1 MEEPELVRIL
11 RKRISNRE
19 SARQL
24 AEEYAALVVQENKLL
39 IKEPVKQPLQVQKV

>member
-1 MEEPELVRIL
+1 MEELIKIL

-24 AEEYAALVVQENKLL
+24 AEEYAALVVDENKLL
-39 IKEPVKQPLQVQKV
+39 IKDFNLPLQVHKVCC